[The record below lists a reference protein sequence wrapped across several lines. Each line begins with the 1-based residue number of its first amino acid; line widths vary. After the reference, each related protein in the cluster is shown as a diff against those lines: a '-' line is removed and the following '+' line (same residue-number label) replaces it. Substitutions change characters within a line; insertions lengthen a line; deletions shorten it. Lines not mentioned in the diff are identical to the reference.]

1 MQRSHVV
8 AALALV
14 LAGAAAGAFAAKKMV
29 IDPATYSG
37 KSPQEAGAAL
47 LSAAQTLTEG
57 GTFENIA
64 CGRVLYLS
72 GSKNEGKA
80 LFDRVLAGKHDGG
93 DLIRIARVY
102 AEAGEWAAAKPLFD
116 QVVESAPKDEDWL
129 AEVGA
134 AYVRAGDRARGEEL
148 YARSL
153 AQDPS
158 NLRNALRMASAYLQV
173 AAP

>member
-1 MQRSHVV
+1 MNRSRCVV
-8 AALALV
+8 AAALV
-14 LAGAAAGAFAAKKMV
+14 LAGAAAGAFAAKKLV
-29 IDPATYSG
+29 IDPSTFAG
-37 KSPQEAGAAL
+37 KSPQEAGASLVA
-47 LSAAQTLTEG
+47 AAQALSED

-72 GSKNEGKA
+72 GKKDAGRA
-80 LFDRVLAGKHDGG
+80 IFDRVLAGKHDGG

-116 QVVESAPKDEDWL
+116 RVVQLEPKDEDWL

-134 AYVRAGDRARGEEL
+134 AYVRAGDRAHGEEL

-153 AQDPS
+153 AEDPS
-158 NLRNALRMASAYLQV
+158 NLHNALRMASAYLDV
-173 AAP
+173 AP

>member
-14 LAGAAAGAFAAKKMV
+14 LAGAATGAFAAKKLV

-72 GSKNEGKA
+72 GSKQEGKA

-134 AYVRAGDRARGEEL
+134 AYVRAGDRTHGEEL

-158 NLRNALRMASAYLQV
+158 NLRNALRMATAYLGV

>member
-1 MQRSHVV
+1 MSRSRSV
-8 AALALV
+8 AAFLLV
-14 LAGAAAGAFAAKKMV
+14 FAAGAAASFAGKKLV
-29 IDPATYSG
+29 VDSSTFAG
-37 KSPQEAGAAL
+37 KAPKEAGAAL
-47 LSAAQTLTEG
+47 LSAAQTLAES

-72 GSKNEGKA
+72 GSKSEGKA
-80 LFDRVLAGKHDGG
+80 IFDRVLAGKHDGG

-116 QVVESAPKDEDWL
+116 KVVEMAPKDEDWL

-158 NLRNALRMASAYLQV
+158 NLHNALRMASAYLGV
-173 AAP
+173 AP

>member
-1 MQRSHVV
+1 MQRSRYV
-8 AALALV
+8 AAAALV
-14 LAGAAAGAFAAKKMV
+14 LAGAAVAAFAAKKLV
-29 IDPATYSG
+29 IDPSSYVG
-37 KSPQEAGAAL
+37 KPPQEAGAAL
-47 LSAAQTLTEG
+47 VAAAQTLAEN

-64 CGRVLYLS
+64 CGRVLYLA
-72 GSKNEGKA
+72 GKKDA
-80 LFDRVLAGKHDGG
+80 AKAIFDRVLAGKHDGG

-116 QVVESAPKDEDWL
+116 QVVETAPKDEDWL

-158 NLRNALRMASAYLQV
+158 NLHNALRMASAYLGV